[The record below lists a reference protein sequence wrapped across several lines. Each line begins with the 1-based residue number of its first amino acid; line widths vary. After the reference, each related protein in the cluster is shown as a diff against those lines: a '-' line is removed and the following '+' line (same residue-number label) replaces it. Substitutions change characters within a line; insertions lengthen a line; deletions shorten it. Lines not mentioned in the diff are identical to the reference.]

1 METFRNLRG
10 YIVFNKDAKELPSDF
25 SLQVEQSYLNEGIYI
40 EKDTT
45 EFRQETNILKISIC
59 DSEDEDLN
67 EDLTKLLEHHGA
79 LFCIYCQEVSYSSVE
94 GRFYDGPNILEFK
107 NPYPKK
113 SYTKFKKKIKK
124 ILNLSQDRE
133 KLEYFIDDLECL
145 YNLDELFEKEILT
158 KFRYYLDL
166 REEDGLV
173 IIEKLARA
181 IYTYDPSL
189 DIDDEDMN
197 KMVAEITE
205 ILK

>member
-25 SLQVEQSYLNEGIYI
+25 SLQAEQSYLNEGIYI

-45 EFRQETNILKISIC
+45 EFRQETNILKIDTI
-59 DSEDEDLN
+59 DGEN
-67 EDLTKLLEHHGA
+67 EGIPENLEKLLEIHGA
-79 LFCIYCQEVSYSSVE
+79 LFFIYTQKVSYSSVE

-113 SYTKFKKKIKK
+113 SYTRFKKKIKK
-124 ILNLSQDRE
+124 ILNISQDRE
-133 KLEYFIDDLECL
+133 KLEYFIDDLGCW

-166 REEDGLV
+166 TEDDGLV
-173 IIEKLARA
+173 IIEQLARA

-189 DIDDEDMN
+189 DIDDEDIN